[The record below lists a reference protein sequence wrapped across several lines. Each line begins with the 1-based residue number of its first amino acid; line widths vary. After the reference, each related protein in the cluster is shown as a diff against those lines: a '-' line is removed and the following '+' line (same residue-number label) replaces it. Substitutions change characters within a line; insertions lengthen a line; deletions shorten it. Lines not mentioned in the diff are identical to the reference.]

1 MRITTIINGKGGVAK
16 TTTTQA
22 LGTGLINRTGL
33 INPTNLPTVPGPAS
47 APLVI
52 DYDAQGNLSA
62 SYGLREKE
70 CPTFYHILS
79 GDISLHDAIQ
89 NTPEGPVIAGNASL
103 SKIEALYNDPFTGMY
118 ALKEQLSTLKG
129 YTHVFI
135 DNQPLIAGFLT
146 RQTLVAT
153 HDIVIPVTADSF
165 TIQGLHAL
173 LEAYQTIKKHANP
186 AIRID
191 GLLLTRH
198 NPRLTLKRD
207 IQSNLEEWS
216 RVLNTKVYSTHIRES
231 VAVQEAQA
239 VKQSLFSYSKS
250 SKPALDY
257 MAFITEYLEAGAGKE
272 WS

>member
-22 LGTGLINRTGL
+22 LGTGLDKAEYN
-33 INPTNLPTVPGPAS
+33 
-47 APLVI
+47 PLVI

-62 SYGLREKE
+62 SYGLKEKE
-70 CPTFYHILS
+70 CPTFYHILN
-79 GDISLHDAIQ
+79 GDILLEEAIQ
-89 NTPEGPVIAGNASL
+89 KTEQGDIIAGNASL
-103 SKIEALYNDPFTGMY
+103 SKIEALFNDPFTGMY
-118 ALKEQLSTLKG
+118 ALKEQLKEVGG
-129 YTHVFI
+129 YTHIFI

-165 TIQGLHAL
+165 TLQGLNAL
-173 LEAYQTIKKHANP
+173 YEAFTIVKKHANP
-186 AIRID
+186 EIKID

-207 IQSNLEEWS
+207 IQTNLEEWAT
-216 RVLNTKVYSTHIRES
+216 VLKTKVYKTHIREG

-239 VKQSLFSYSKS
+239 TKQSLFKYDGKS
-250 SKPALDY
+250 NPAKDY
-257 MAFITEYLEAGAGKE
+257 KAFILEYLEG
-272 WS
+272 